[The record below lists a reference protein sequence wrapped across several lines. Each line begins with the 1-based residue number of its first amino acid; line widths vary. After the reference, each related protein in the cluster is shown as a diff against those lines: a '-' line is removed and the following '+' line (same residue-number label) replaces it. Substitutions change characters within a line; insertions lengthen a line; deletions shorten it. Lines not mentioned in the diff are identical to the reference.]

1 MQGKTSDSN
10 GLFCYF
16 QPEDII
22 PENHFLKQL
31 KKYIDFSFI
40 RQKVKHLYSPY
51 RASFNSSRSNDKNA
65 IDRVF
70 I

>member
-1 MQGKTSDSN
+1 MQGTTNDSN

-31 KKYIDFSFI
+31 NKYIDFSFI
-40 RQKVKHLYSPY
+40 RQKVKHLYSHTSRPSI
-51 RASFNSSRSNDKNA
+51 ASRETADPL
-65 IDRVF
+65 
-70 I
+70 